1 MLAFYYTCMTLI
13 VLASMVLLATT
24 IHKSN
29 PPLWECFLLALAFVL
44 ADLVFFFILRF
55 LLFP

>member
-1 MLAFYYTCMTLI
+1 MRAFYYTCMAL
-13 VLASMVLLATT
+13 VVGASMVVLATT

-29 PPLWECFLLALAFVL
+29 PPLWQCFLLALALAL
-44 ADLVFFFILRF
+44 ADLVFFFMLRF